1 MMIIIV
7 LLLMMLVFVLWPV
20 FSQRNESMSQ
30 EAENLRLYRQSKEE
44 INASE
49 HTDDEK
55 KQMILELDH
64 ELISNEADIQG
75 FKSASKKQ
83 RFITAALLF
92 SIMTSSVLFL
102 YDDLGAQEELVATH
116 LLDKLSKGD
125 LSDEERFIL
134 KDNLKS
140 ISEGSLKNYEWQY
153 LYASMLFAEGQYTD
167 SATAF
172 ENLLE
177 SLPEDANANGDRAA
191 TLLQIA
197 ESKFYGSN
205 QQASEEIYDYLTRS
219 LELEPMSPKVLSL
232 AGIIAFELNHL
243 EAAFDH
249 WKTLWLN
256 ISGSSDAK
264 ILEQGIK
271 RIASD
276 LEEQGKVVD
285 LSWLKQTEVKIW
297 VSVSDELKAQLQ
309 PTDTV
314 FVLAKALTGPVMPLA
329 AVKIMAKDLPT
340 EIILDDSSSMM
351 PSLSLSKFEEVQ
363 VIARISKS
371 GEPIASSGDFQG
383 VAKSVLVKSGETVQL
398 EIDTVVE

>member
-1 MMIIIV
+1 MIITIV

-55 KQMILELDH
+55 KQMLLELDH
-64 ELISNEADIQG
+64 ELISNETDVQG
-75 FKSASKKQ
+75 FKTATSKQKL
-83 RFITAALLF
+83 IMAMLF
-92 SIMTSSVLFL
+92 FAIMTSSVLFL
-102 YDDLGAQEELVATH
+102 YDDLGAQEEIVATQ
-116 LLDKLSKGD
+116 LLDKLSKGN
-125 LSDEERFIL
+125 LSEEERFIL

-153 LYASMLFAEGQYTD
+153 LYASMLFAEGQYTE
-167 SATAF
+167 SAQAF
-172 ENLLE
+172 ENLLA
-177 SLPEDANANGDRAA
+177 SLPEDANANADRAA

-197 ESKFYGSN
+197 ESKFYGAN
-205 QQASEEIYDYLTRS
+205 QQASEEIYHYLTRS
-219 LELEPMSPKVLSL
+219 LDLEPNSPKVLSL
-232 AGIIAFELNHL
+232 AGIVAFELNHL
-243 EAAFDH
+243 EDAFEH

-256 ISGSSDAK
+256 IAGSSDAL

-271 RIASD
+271 RIASS

-285 LSWLKQTEVKIW
+285 LSWLKQTEVKVW
-297 VSVSDELKAQLQ
+297 VSISDELREQLK

-314 FVLAKALTGPVMPLA
+314 FVLAKALSGPAMPLA

-363 VIARISKS
+363 VIARVSKS
-371 GEPIASSGDFQG
+371 GEPLASTGDFQG
-383 VAKSVLVKSGETVQL
+383 IAKLVLVKSDETLQL

>member
-1 MMIIIV
+1 MMITIV

-44 INASE
+44 INVSE
-49 HTDDEK
+49 YTDDEK
-55 KQMILELDH
+55 KQMLLELDH
-64 ELISNEADIQG
+64 ELISNEADVQG
-75 FKSASKKQ
+75 FKTAASKQK
-83 RFITAALLF
+83 FITAMLLF
-92 SIMTSSVLFL
+92 AMMTSGVLFL
-102 YDDLGAQEELVATH
+102 YDDLGAQEELVATR
-116 LLDKLSKGD
+116 LLDKLSKGN
-125 LSDEERFIL
+125 LSEEDRFIL

-153 LYASMLFAEGQYTD
+153 LYASMLFAEGQYTE
-167 SATAF
+167 SAQAF
-172 ENLLE
+172 ENLLT
-177 SLPEDANANGDRAA
+177 SLPEDANATADRAA

-197 ESKFYGSN
+197 ESKFYGAN
-205 QQASEEIYDYLTRS
+205 QQASEEIYRYLIRS
-219 LELEPMSPKVLSL
+219 LELEPSNPKVLSL
-232 AGIIAFELNHL
+232 AGIVAFELNHL
-243 EAAFDH
+243 EDAFEH

-256 ISGSSDAK
+256 IAGSSDAL

-271 RIASD
+271 RIASS

-297 VSVSDELKAQLQ
+297 VSVSDELRDQLQ
-309 PTDTV
+309 PMDTV
-314 FVLAKALTGPVMPLA
+314 FVLAKALSGPAMPLA

-371 GEPIASSGDFQG
+371 GEALASTGDLQG
-383 VAKSVLVKSGETVQL
+383 IAKSVRVKSDETLQL
-398 EIDTVVE
+398 EIDTVVD